1 MKPLPELIDPPV
13 PRPEGDPRLPLP
25 PGDVTLVHPAAPG
38 VVPEAVPAF
47 SSADDMD
54 FDIVSTRS

>member
-1 MKPLPELIDPPV
+1 MNSLPDLIELPV
-13 PRPEGDPRLPLP
+13 PRSESAPPQPLP
-25 PGDVTLVHPAAPG
+25 PGDEVLVYPAAPG
-38 VVPEAVPAF
+38 AVPETVPAF